1 MESSERTM
9 GEMKDT
15 QSIGDLVAR
24 LASDTSTLLRQEV
37 QLAKVELS
45 RKAAET
51 GKHVGLIAVG
61 GGVAYAGLLAIVAAL
76 IIFLGEY
83 MALWLSALVTGVVV
97 GGIGYYLARRQ
108 LDALQHVDPV
118 PRATVET
125 MKENKEWAK
134 EQLR

>member
-9 GEMKDT
+9 EMKET

-24 LASDTSTLLRQEV
+24 LAGDTSTLLRQEV

-51 GKHVGLIAVG
+51 GKHIGLIAVD

-76 IIFLGEY
+76 VLFLGEY
-83 MALWLSALVTGVVV
+83 MPFWLSALITGVVV
-97 GGIGYYLARRQ
+97 GGIGYYFARRQ
-108 LDALQHVDPV
+108 LDALQHLDPV

>member
-9 GEMKDT
+9 AEMKDT

-45 RKAAET
+45 RKAADT
-51 GKHVGLIAVG
+51 GKHVGMIAVG

-76 IIFLGEY
+76 ILFLGEY
-83 MALWLSALVTGVVV
+83 MPFWVSALVTGIVV
-97 GGIGYYLARRQ
+97 GGIGYYFARRQ
-108 LDALQHVDPV
+108 LEALQHVDPV
-118 PRATVET
+118 ARATVET

>member
-9 GEMKDT
+9 EMKET

-24 LASDTSTLLRQEV
+24 LAGDTSTLLRQEV

-51 GKHVGLIAVG
+51 GKHIGLIAVG

-76 IIFLGEY
+76 VLFLGEY
-83 MALWLSALVTGVVV
+83 MAFWLSALITGVVV
-97 GGIGYYLARRQ
+97 GGIGYYFARRQ
-108 LDALQHVDPV
+108 LDALQHLDPV

>member
-9 GEMKDT
+9 EMKET

-24 LASDTSTLLRQEV
+24 LAGDTSTLLRQEV

-51 GKHVGLIAVG
+51 GKHIGLIAVG

-76 IIFLGEY
+76 VLFLGEY
-83 MALWLSALVTGVVV
+83 MPFWLSALITGIVV
-97 GGIGYYLARRQ
+97 GGIGYYFARRQ
-108 LDALQHVDPV
+108 LDALQHLDPV

>member
-9 GEMKDT
+9 EMKET

-24 LASDTSTLLRQEV
+24 LAGDTSTLLRQEV

-51 GKHVGLIAVG
+51 GKHIGLIAVG

-76 IIFLGEY
+76 VLFLGEY
-83 MALWLSALVTGVVV
+83 MPFWLSALITGVVV
-97 GGIGYYLARRQ
+97 GGIGYYFARRQ
-108 LDALQHVDPV
+108 LDALQHLDPV

>member
-1 MESSERTM
+1 MESSA
-9 GEMKDT
+9 EMKDT

-24 LASDTSTLLRQEV
+24 LANDTSTLLRQEV

-76 IIFLGEY
+76 VLFLGEY
-83 MALWLSALVTGVVV
+83 MPFWLSALVIGVVV

-108 LDALQHVDPV
+108 LDALQHLDPV

-125 MKENKEWAK
+125 LKENKEWAK

>member
-9 GEMKDT
+9 AEMKDT

-76 IIFLGEY
+76 ILFLGEY

>member
-9 GEMKDT
+9 EMKET

-24 LASDTSTLLRQEV
+24 LAGDTSTLLRQEV

-51 GKHVGLIAVG
+51 GKHIGLIAVG

-76 IIFLGEY
+76 VLFLGEY
-83 MALWLSALVTGVVV
+83 MPFWLSALITGVVV
-97 GGIGYYLARRQ
+97 GGIGYYFARRQ

>member
-1 MESSERTM
+1 MALSENTM
-9 GEMKDT
+9 AETKET
-15 QSIGDLVAR
+15 QSIGDLVGR
-24 LASDTSTLLRQEV
+24 LANDTSTLLRQEV

-61 GGVAYAGLLAIVAAL
+61 GGVAYAGVLAIVAAL
-76 IIFLGEY
+76 ILFLGEY
-83 MALWLSALVTGVVV
+83 MPFWLSALVTGVVV
-97 GGIGYYLARRQ
+97 SGIGYYFARRQ
-108 LDALQHVDPV
+108 LGALQHLDPV